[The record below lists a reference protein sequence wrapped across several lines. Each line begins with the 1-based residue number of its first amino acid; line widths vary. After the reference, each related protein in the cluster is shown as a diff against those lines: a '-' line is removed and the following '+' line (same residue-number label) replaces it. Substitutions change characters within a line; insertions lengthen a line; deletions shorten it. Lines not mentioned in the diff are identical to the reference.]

1 MAEIWRDI
9 LDEEIEELFIA
20 LSDETRRKILKVL
33 DGGKEMNVSEIASNF
48 PSISRPNISHHLGI
62 LKRVGILASQK
73 KGKENIYSM
82 DKNKLVKV
90 LRKYTDDLDKRC
102 C

>member
-20 LSDETRRKILKVL
+20 LSDETRRNLVKSL
-33 DGGKEMNVSEIASNF
+33 DGGKEMNVNELSSLF
-48 PSISRPNISHHLGI
+48 PTLSRPNISHHLGI
-62 LKRVGILASQK
+62 LKRAGILSVRK
-73 KGKENIYSM
+73 DGKENYYSLNK
-82 DKNKLVKV
+82 DKIVRV
-90 LRKYTDDLDKRC
+90 LRKYTDDLKNRC